1 MFSSGNFMDKSC
13 SPKHVITS
21 TNSKKLGKTWIKLY
35 SKLCDK
41 SCFFL
46 TSVIFPKLKM
56 KGGAKNNV
64 FKVFHN
70 IVHKAAY
77 KRAYKSLR
85 W

>member
-1 MFSSGNFMDKSC
+1 MDKIILQTAR
-13 SPKHVITS
+13 KIMF
-21 TNSKKLGKTWIKLY
+21 
-35 SKLCDK
+35 
-41 SCFFL
+41 FFL

-70 IVHKAAY
+70 VVHKAAY